1 MTYLEEL
8 NNSLSTDHH
17 FVPFIMNPSHLDM
30 DIKVFLRS
38 VKEHLSSIP
47 QYQCR
52 TCEDLLPTKVTM
64 SHLKYSWGCSGSS
77 HELFLEC
84 IHGCCE
90 SCVDKISKG
99 ELDHTINRVTYG
111 DLINPN

>member
-8 NNSLSTDHH
+8 NDSLSTDHH
-17 FVPFIMNPSHLDM
+17 FVPFICNPTHLDF
-30 DIKVFLRS
+30 DKKIFDQS

-47 QYQCR
+47 KYQCR
-52 TCEDLLPTKVTM
+52 TCEDLLPDHITIR
-64 SHLKYSWGCSGSS
+64 HLSYSWGCSGSS

-99 ELDHTINRVTYG
+99 ELDHTINRITYG